1 MILKTL
7 SAPITLKNG
16 NSNFSFLP
24 GGDSFEWIHESIM
37 INAFRGNTL
46 NGSANNIYL
55 RIYKDGYLNFYPL
68 IGLASKSSLKSSNSS
83 LIFEGTVEQINYTVT
98 FRLTP
103 YGIWFWD
110 VSLNGRCDKADVVYS
125 QDIGIGTKDSVN
137 SNELYVA
144 QYLGHSIF
152 EGDYGYVICSRQN
165 MPQNESYP
173 YLQQGS
179 LGIHSAAYSTDATQF
194 FGLSY
199 KRTNIP
205 EALLGNLPSKNK
217 QYELS
222 HTALQTEA
230 FTLSGMKQFSFYG
243 ICKSNHPEAITEIEY
258 TQELYKA
265 YLGSESQEMLKTH
278 SWSESQELH
287 KSYSC
292 SEFQQL
298 LKARSWCESQE
309 LLNSNSSSESQK
321 LLNSNS
327 CNESQKLLNSN
338 SRNESKEF
346 KPFRVPTLNK
356 TGAPYASEQWNI
368 EQVNKYFPH
377 RLLEEKEGD
386 TLLSFFTPTNS
397 HVVLQAKELITERP
411 HGHILMTNFDLTKVP
426 QGVVSS
432 TNYIYGVFNC
442 QLVAGNTTYNKLLS
456 NHRGLLNVEK
466 NSGQRIYVKAGNY
479 YRQLTLPAAYEMDV
493 SGSTWYY
500 QLEEDVLIVTSFAM
514 YNRPEIVLKVQSVQN
529 KKYDFIVTHQLT
541 AGPNEYENDIVLEK
555 EGNILQI
562 HPSSDV
568 ITNSY
573 CPNLHF
579 RMRIP
584 EGSAIADDSFF
595 FADNTTIN
603 SSLLS
608 VIIPNSSNFDIVMQ
622 GYENGNDIPFLDGY
636 DYPAQM
642 EAYHKYYDNLTC
654 NFKLNAPNGISLT
667 TQKLNA
673 IIHWYAHDALIHF
686 ASPHGLEQSGGAA
699 WGTRD
704 VCQGPIEFFLTT
716 QHFQLVR
723 HILLTLFSHQI
734 DEIFQWPQWF
744 MFDHYPMHQEDC
756 HGDVV
761 FWPLKAVGDYIEAT
775 GDSSI
780 LGEVVDYRTRQDA
793 LSANKPETIL
803 IHIKRAVDTIKNRY
817 LPGAALIS
825 YAGGDW
831 DDTLQPANGK
841 LRDNLV
847 SAWTQALAV
856 QTLELLSKSISDTDE
871 AFAKDVSSMAEE
883 IKNSFYQYLIK
894 DGVIAG
900 FLYRESEEHMKYML
914 HPADTETS
922 IHYRLLPL
930 TRSIIAQL
938 AEPELAARNMEI
950 IDQHLSCPDGVRLMD
965 HPASY
970 TGGISKIF
978 LRAEQAANVGR
989 EISLQYVHAHIRYIE
1004 ATAKLG
1010 LAEKAWD
1017 ALMRITPVLL
1027 TQYVPNALT
1036 RQSNVYYSSS
1046 EGCFNDRYEYAAN
1059 FDKLRTG
1066 DICVKGGWRLY
1077 SSGPGIYIRRIIADL
1092 LGIRFKNNYIHM
1104 DPIITEDLDGI
1115 SFQYTCY
1122 GKTVYFIYHIDNSM
1136 EQSIC
1141 VKSGNEELPG
1151 NYIKN
1156 QYRNGGLEILKD
1168 DFIEAADKDN
1178 KFHIY
1183 LKK

>member
-16 NSNFSFLP
+16 NSTFTFLP

-46 NGSANNIYL
+46 NGSSNNIYL
-55 RIYKDGYLNFYPL
+55 RIYKDGSINFYPL

-83 LIFEGTVEQINYTVT
+83 LVFEGTAEQISYTVT
-98 FRLTP
+98 LRLTP

-110 VSLNGRCDKADVVYS
+110 ISLDGKCDKADIIYS
-125 QDIGIGTKDSVN
+125 QDIGIGTKGSVN

-144 QYLGHSIF
+144 QYLGHSVF
-152 EGDYGYVICSRQN
+152 EGDCGYVICSRQN
-165 MPQNESYP
+165 MPQDESYP

-179 LGIHSAAYSTDATQF
+179 LGIRSIAYSTDGTQF

-199 KRTNIP
+199 KKTNIP
-205 EALLGNLPSKNK
+205 ETLLGNLPSKNK

-222 HTALQTEA
+222 HTALQTET
-230 FTLSGMKQFSFYG
+230 FTLSGAKQFSFYG
-243 ICKSNHPEAITEIEY
+243 ICKSNHPEVIEEIEY
-258 TQELYKA
+258 I
-265 YLGSESQEMLKTH
+265 
-278 SWSESQELH
+278 QELH
-287 KSYSC
+287 KAYSH
-292 SEFQQL
+292 
-298 LKARSWCESQE
+298 
-309 LLNSNSSSESQK
+309 SESQK
-321 LLNSNS
+321 F
-327 CNESQKLLNSN
+327 QPVK
-338 SRNESKEF
+338 
-346 KPFRVPTLNK
+346 VPSLSK
-356 TGAPYASEQWNI
+356 TGTPYASEQWNT

-377 RLLEEKEGD
+377 RLLEEKEDD
-386 TLLSFFTPTNS
+386 TLLSFFTPTNG
-397 HVVLQAKELITERP
+397 HVVLQSKELITERP

-442 QLVAGNTTYNKLLS
+442 QLVVGNTSYNKLLS

-466 NSGQRIYVKAGNY
+466 NSGQRIYVKAGDFYN
-479 YRQLTLPAAYEMDV
+479 QLTLPAAYEMDV

-500 QLEEDVLIVTSFAM
+500 QLEDDVLIVTSFAM
-514 YNRPEIVLKVQSVQN
+514 YNRPEIVLKVQSVN
-529 KKYDFIVTHQLT
+529 YKKYDFIVTHQLT
-541 AGPNEYENDIVLEK
+541 AGPNEYESDIVLEK

-573 CPNLHF
+573 YPDLHF

-584 EGSAIADDSFF
+584 EDSTIADDSFF
-595 FADNTTIN
+595 FAENTTIN
-603 SSLLS
+603 PSLLS
-608 VIIPNSSNFDIVMQ
+608 VMIPSSSNFDIVMQ
-622 GYENGNDIPFLDGY
+622 GYENGNDIPFLDSY
-636 DYPAQM
+636 DYPAQK
-642 EAYHKYYDNLTC
+642 EAYHEYYDNLTC
-654 NFKLNAPNGISLT
+654 NFQLSAPNGNPLT

-673 IIHWYAHDALIHF
+673 IIRWYAHDALIHF

-716 QHFQLVR
+716 QHFQLAR

-734 DEIFQWPQWF
+734 DEIFEWPQWF

-761 FWPLKAVGDYIEAT
+761 FWPLKAISDYIEAT

-780 LGEVVDYRTRQDA
+780 LEEVVDYRTRQDA
-793 LSANKPETIL
+793 LPVNKPETIL

-817 LPGAALIS
+817 LPGTALIS

-831 DDTLQPANGK
+831 DDTLQPANRK
-841 LRDNLV
+841 LKENLV
-847 SAWTQALAV
+847 SAWTQALAM
-856 QTLELLSKSISDTDE
+856 QTLELLSKYVFDTDE
-871 AFAKDVSSMAEE
+871 AFAKDVSLMAED

-900 FLYRESEEHMKYML
+900 FLYRESGEHMKYML

-922 IHYRLLPL
+922 IQYRLLPL

-970 TGGISKIF
+970 NGGISKIF

-1017 ALMRITPVLL
+1017 ALMRITPILL
-1027 TQYVPNALT
+1027 SQYVPNALT

-1046 EGCFNDRYEYAAN
+1046 EGSFYDRYEYAAN

-1092 LGIRFKNNYIHM
+1092 LGIRFKNNYIHI
-1104 DPIITEDLDGI
+1104 DPVITEDLDGI

-1122 GKTVYFIYHIDNSM
+1122 EKTVFFIYHIDNSID
-1136 EQSIC
+1136 QPIC
-1141 VKSGNEELPG
+1141 VKSGDEELPG
-1151 NYIKN
+1151 NYIN
-1156 QYRNGGLEILKD
+1156 NHYRNGGFEISKD
-1168 DFIEAADKDN
+1168 DFIEAANKDN